1 MILVFLLI
9 LAVAVA
15 IGLWRLSARAPRSRY
30 GWGALWRLA
39 CLIASVRISALLIGL
54 AAYRDPGWTQI
65 PGYFLLMLG
74 MPEIYFVR
82 GARFETRK
90 WAILS
95 SMLLA
100 VSSFA
105 WAALLVWVANR
116 LRTQDGASPRNQGG
130 RV

>member
-1 MILVFLLI
+1 
-9 LAVAVA
+9 
-15 IGLWRLSARAPRSRY
+15 
-30 GWGALWRLA
+30 
-39 CLIASVRISALLIGL
+39 
-54 AAYRDPGWTQI
+54 
-65 PGYFLLMLG
+65 MLG
-74 MPEIYFVR
+74 MPEIYFVM